1 MNPPPQ
7 SIGHASSQ
15 SANSHS
21 EQVAERLQ
29 LYLETLGL
37 PRQIREALTEQAMA
51 VALGSKGADGSQDMT
66 MWMQE
71 VLTVAYDALMG
82 RGCEDGLDGRIWKAA
97 RALCGV
103 AADQELACQ
112 VLPPL
117 SPGHMAPH
125 W

>member
-1 MNPPPQ
+1 MELCALIQGLGPIAHTSGEP
-7 SIGHASSQ
+7 
-15 SANSHS
+15 
-21 EQVAERLQ
+21 EKVAERLH

-37 PRQIREALTEQAMA
+37 PRQIRETLTEQAMA
-51 VALGSKGADGSQDMT
+51 VALGTMGTDAAADTT
-66 MWMQE
+66 MCMQE

-82 RGCEDGLDGRIWKAA
+82 RGCEDGLDRRIWKAA
-97 RALCGV
+97 RALSGV

-112 VLPPL
+112 VLPPV